1 MVRGRV
7 VVHGEVEGEQIG
19 YHRQA
24 KDGRLAPRH
33 LDHVQAK
40 DGGSGRLQP
49 RLGECRLA
57 VRVVDT
63 FAAGNALV
71 EHGNAATERADTA
84 VMEIAGLKEQLTA
97 AEAKAVRLE
106 QELYG
111 ANAKMEAQREQ
122 LAAVRASREA
132 HAATL
137 QSKQFDRGKDV
148 RVNS

>member
-1 MVRGRV
+1 MGLV
-7 VVHGEVEGEQIG
+7 
-19 YHRQA
+19 A
-24 KDGRLAPRH
+24 TMNNDGTPPL
-33 LDHVQAK
+33 
-40 DGGSGRLQP
+40 
-49 RLGECRLA
+49 
-57 VRVVDT
+57 
-63 FAAGNALV
+63 
-71 EHGNAATERADTA
+71 
-84 VMEIAGLKEQLTA
+84 MEIAGLKEQLTA

-111 ANAKMEAQREQ
+111 ANAKIMEAQREQ